1 MMEEEQQGLKER
13 SLEFKLKERK
23 ETGGK
28 RKREEE
34 NPNIN
39 AVHYGCLQFLW
50 VWFARFFFFL
60 RLVPLTQRNK
70 TNL

>member
-50 VWFARFFFFL
+50 VWFARFFFFF
-60 RLVPLTQRNK
+60 K
-70 TNL
+70 TSSSNTKKQN